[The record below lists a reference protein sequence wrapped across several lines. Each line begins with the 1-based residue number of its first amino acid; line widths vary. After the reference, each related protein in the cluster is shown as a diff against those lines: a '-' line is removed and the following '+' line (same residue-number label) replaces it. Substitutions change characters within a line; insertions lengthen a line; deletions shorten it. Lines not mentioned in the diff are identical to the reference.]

1 MADNKLNSGNLRQAI
16 VDRTDATERETALFL
31 RVLVEQITEGLRSGE
46 QIKIN
51 GLGTFRL
58 QEMAPRKSVNVNTGE
73 PIIIPGYTKVVFTPE
88 VSMRE
93 MVEKN
98 KSVTPILNLN
108 GQAPTPTVNED
119 ALSPLEKLGKQADEI
134 VDLLADLGQDPR
146 MRSQAAEESVP
157 AEEESVV
164 EAVDTAVA
172 VAPEE
177 VAEEPVSEEVVE
189 EIVAEETIA
198 EEVVEA
204 ETTEEKEEE
213 VSEPFAEPA
222 VEPTTEE
229 PVTEPTVEPIAAPTV
244 EPIAAHAVEP
254 IAAPAKE
261 ESVAAPVEPIA
272 PQEGK
277 AGKKRKYHFWR
288 DTLICVVCLLVVLA
302 GGFLFLRG
310 AMADWIDS
318 LVAKSETVVADT
330 VAAMP
335 YALVAEV
342 MTADTV
348 AVVNEPKQPVYQQ
361 FITTEE
367 IREGSRLTWLAYRYY
382 GNKDLW
388 VYIYDANKDH
398 LDNPNE
404 IRVGTP
410 IRIPRLTTEQQDTTL
425 QATREVMQRLKDNA
439 IHWDVRNKNNQ

>member
-1 MADNKLNSGNLRQAI
+1 M
-16 VDRTDATERETALFL
+16 DRTDATEREAALFL

-98 KSVTPILNLN
+98 KSVTPVLNLN
-108 GQAPTPTVNED
+108 GQAPSPTVNEE
-119 ALSPLEKLGKQADEI
+119 ALSPLEKLGRQADEI
-134 VDLLADLGQDPR
+134 VDILADLGQDPR
-146 MRSQAAEESVP
+146 TRSQAAESVP
-157 AEEESVV
+157 DE
-164 EAVDTAVA
+164 VDTAVA

-177 VAEEPVSEEVVE
+177 VAEEPVSEEGAE
-189 EIVAEETIA
+189 EVVAEETIA
-198 EEVVEA
+198 EEVA
-204 ETTEEKEEE
+204 EEETAEEKVEEE
-213 VSEPFAEPA
+213 VLEPVAEPA
-222 VEPTTEE
+222 IEPTTEE
-229 PVTEPTVEPIAAPTV
+229 PITEPTVEPIAAPAKK
-244 EPIAAHAVEP
+244 EP
-254 IAAPAKE
+254 
-261 ESVAAPVEPIA
+261 VAAPVEPIDPA
-272 PQEGK
+272 GSK
-277 AGKKRKYHFWR
+277 TGKKRKYHFWR

-330 VAAMP
+330 VV
-335 YALVAEV
+335 ALPSAPAAEV

-348 AVVNEPKQPVYQQ
+348 AVVNEPEHPVYQQ

-410 IRIPRLTTEQQDTTL
+410 IRIPRLTMEQQDTTL
-425 QATREVMQRLKDNA
+425 QTTREVMQRLKENA
-439 IHWDVRNKNNQ
+439 INRNK

>member
-1 MADNKLNSGNLRQAI
+1 M
-16 VDRTDATERETALFL
+16 DRTDATEREAALFL

-98 KSVTPILNLN
+98 KSVIPVLNLN
-108 GQAPTPTVNED
+108 GQAPSPTVNED
-119 ALSPLEKLGKQADEI
+119 ALSPLEKLGRQADEI

-157 AEEESVV
+157 DE
-164 EAVDTAVA
+164 VDTAVA

-189 EIVAEETIA
+189 EVVAEETIT
-198 EEVVEA
+198 EEVAEA
-204 ETTEEKEEE
+204 ETSEEKEEE
-213 VSEPFAEPA
+213 ELSEPVA
-222 VEPTTEE
+222 EPTTEKPVIE
-229 PVTEPTVEPIAAPTV
+229 PAVDTIVE
-244 EPIAAHAVEP
+244 
-254 IAAPAKE
+254 PAKE
-261 ESVAAPVEPIA
+261 EPVTAPMEPIA
-272 PQEGK
+272 PVEGK
-277 AGKKRKYHFWR
+277 ASKKRKYHFWR

-310 AMADWIDS
+310 AMVNWIDS
-318 LVAKSETVVADT
+318 LVAKSETVVVDT

-335 YALVAEV
+335 ATPAAEV
-342 MTADTV
+342 LSEDTV
-348 AVVNEPKQPVYQQ
+348 AVVNELKQLVYQQ

-439 IHWDVRNKNNQ
+439 INRNK

>member
-1 MADNKLNSGNLRQAI
+1 M
-16 VDRTDATERETALFL
+16 DRTDATEREAALFL

-108 GQAPTPTVNED
+108 GQAPSPTVNED
-119 ALSPLEKLGKQADEI
+119 ALSPLEKLGRQADEI

-146 MRSQAAEESVP
+146 MRSQAAESAP
-157 AEEESVV
+157 AE
-164 EAVDTAVA
+164 VDTTDAM
-172 VAPEE
+172 APEE

-198 EEVVEA
+198 EEVAEA
-204 ETTEEKEEE
+204 ETTEEQEEEE
-213 VSEPFAEPA
+213 VSEPVATPVA
-222 VEPTTEE
+222 EPTTEE
-229 PVTEPTVEPIAAPTV
+229 PVTEPTVEPIAEPTK
-244 EPIAAHAVEP
+244 EEP
-254 IAAPAKE
+254 IAAPVGPITPA
-261 ESVAAPVEPIA
+261 ES
-272 PQEGK
+272 K
-277 AGKKRKYHFWR
+277 TGKKRKYHFWR

-310 AMADWIDS
+310 AMVNWIDS
-318 LVAKSETVVADT
+318 LVTKSETVVADT
-330 VAAMP
+330 VAAVP
-335 YALVAEV
+335 AAPAAEV
-342 MTADTV
+342 LSEDTV
-348 AVVNEPKQPVYQQ
+348 AKANEPEQPVYQQ

-425 QATREVMQRLKDNA
+425 QTTREVMQRLKDNA
-439 IHWDVRNKNNQ
+439 INRNK

>member
-1 MADNKLNSGNLRQAI
+1 MADNKLNNVHLRQAI
-16 VDRTDATERETALFL
+16 IDRTDATEREANLFL
-31 RVLVEQITEGLRSGE
+31 RVLVEQIIAGLQGGE

-73 PIIIPGYTKVVFTPE
+73 PFIIPGYTKVVFAPE

-108 GQAPTPTVNED
+108 GQVPTVPVNED
-119 ALSPLEKLGKQADEI
+119 ALSPLEKLGRQADEI
-134 VDLLADLGQDPR
+134 VDILADLGQDPR
-146 MRSQAAEESVP
+146 TRSQVAEESVP
-157 AEEESVV
+157 EE
-164 EAVDTAVA
+164 VDTAVA

-189 EIVAEETIA
+189 EIVAEETITEEVTEEETA
-198 EEVVEA
+198 EEKE
-204 ETTEEKEEE
+204 EEE
-213 VSEPFAEPA
+213 VSEPVAEPA

-229 PVTEPTVEPIAAPTV
+229 PVTEPTVEPIAAP
-244 EPIAAHAVEP
+244 
-254 IAAPAKE
+254 AKE
-261 ESVAAPVEPIA
+261 EPVAAPVEPIA
-272 PQEGK
+272 PAESK
-277 AGKKRKYHFWR
+277 TGKKRKYHFLR

-310 AMADWIDS
+310 AMANWIDS
-318 LVAKSETVVADT
+318 LVAKREPVATDTVVAIPSTHVVEEVTEDT
-330 VAAMP
+330 
-335 YALVAEV
+335 
-342 MTADTV
+342 
-348 AVVNEPKQPVYQQ
+348 AVIENAPELPVYQQ
-361 FITTEE
+361 FIATEE

-398 LDNPNE
+398 LGNPNE

-410 IRIPRLTTEQQDTTL
+410 IRIPRLTTEQRDTTL
-425 QATREVMQRLKDNA
+425 QTTREVMLRLKENA
-439 IHWDVRNKNNQ
+439 INRNR

>member
-1 MADNKLNSGNLRQAI
+1 M
-16 VDRTDATERETALFL
+16 DRTDATEREAALFL

-73 PIIIPGYTKVVFTPE
+73 PIIILGYTKVVFTPE

-98 KSVTPILNLN
+98 KSVTPVLNLN
-108 GQAPTPTVNED
+108 GQAPSPTVNED
-119 ALSPLEKLGKQADEI
+119 ALSPLEKLGRQADEI

-146 MRSQAAEESVP
+146 TRSQAAEESVP
-157 AEEESVV
+157 DE
-164 EAVDTAVA
+164 VDTAVA
-172 VAPEE
+172 VALEE
-177 VAEEPVSEEVVE
+177 VVAEPVSEEGAE
-189 EIVAEETIA
+189 EVVAEETVA
-198 EEVVEA
+198 EEVAEA
-204 ETTEEKEEE
+204 ETAEKKEEEE
-213 VSEPFAEPA
+213 VSEPVA
-222 VEPTTEE
+222 EPTTEE
-229 PVTEPTVEPIAAPTV
+229 PVTEPTVEPVA
-244 EPIAAHAVEP
+244 E
-254 IAAPAKE
+254 PAKE
-261 ESVAAPVEPIA
+261 EPIAAPVEPIA
-272 PQEGK
+272 PAESK
-277 AGKKRKYHFWR
+277 TGKKRKYHFWR

-310 AMADWIDS
+310 AMANWIDS

-335 YALVAEV
+335 ATPAAAVLPEDTAAVAS
-342 MTADTV
+342 
-348 AVVNEPKQPVYQQ
+348 EPKQPVYQQ

-425 QATREVMQRLKDNA
+425 QTTREVMQRLKDNA
-439 IHWDVRNKNNQ
+439 INRNK

>member
-16 VDRTDATERETALFL
+16 VDRTDATEREAALFL

-108 GQAPTPTVNED
+108 GQVPTAPVKED
-119 ALSPLEKLGKQADEI
+119 ALSPLEKLGRQADEI
-134 VDLLADLGQDPR
+134 VDILADLGQDPR
-146 MRSQAAEESVP
+146 TRLQVAEES
-157 AEEESVV
+157 ASEE
-164 EAVDTAVA
+164 VDTTDAV
-172 VAPEE
+172 VAPEK

-189 EIVAEETIA
+189 EVVAEETIA
-198 EEVVEA
+198 EEVAEA

-213 VSEPFAEPA
+213 VLEPVAEPA
-222 VEPTTEE
+222 VEPAIEPTTEE
-229 PVTEPTVEPIAAPTV
+229 PITEPTVEPIAAP
-244 EPIAAHAVEP
+244 
-254 IAAPAKE
+254 AKE
-261 ESVAAPVEPIA
+261 EPVAAPVEPIA
-272 PQEGK
+272 PAESK
-277 AGKKRKYHFWR
+277 TGKKRKYHFWR

-310 AMADWIDS
+310 AMVNWIDS
-318 LVAKSETVVADT
+318 LVAKSETIVADT

-335 YALVAEV
+335 ATPAAAVLPE
-342 MTADTV
+342 DTI

>member
-16 VDRTDATERETALFL
+16 VDRTDATEREAALFL

-58 QEMAPRKSVNVNTGE
+58 QEMSPRKSVNVNTGE

-108 GQAPTPTVNED
+108 GQAPSPTVNED
-119 ALSPLEKLGKQADEI
+119 ALSPLEKLGRQADEI
-134 VDLLADLGQDPR
+134 VDILADLGQDPR
-146 MRSQAAEESVP
+146 TRSQAAESGP
-157 AEEESVV
+157 AEVDIADAVV
-164 EAVDTAVA
+164 
-172 VAPEE
+172 PEE
-177 VAEEPVSEEVVE
+177 VAEEPVLEEVVE

-198 EEVVEA
+198 EEVAEA

-213 VSEPFAEPA
+213 EVSEPAVEPGI
-222 VEPTTEE
+222 EPTTEE
-229 PVTEPTVEPIAAPTV
+229 PVTEPTVEPIAAP
-244 EPIAAHAVEP
+244 
-254 IAAPAKE
+254 AKE
-261 ESVAAPVEPIA
+261 EPVAAPVEPIA
-272 PQEGK
+272 PAESK
-277 AGKKRKYHFWR
+277 TGKKRKYHFWR

-310 AMADWIDS
+310 AMANWIDS

-330 VAAMP
+330 VV
-335 YALVAEV
+335 ALPSAPAAEV

-348 AVVNEPKQPVYQQ
+348 AVVNESEQPAYQQ

-439 IHWDVRNKNNQ
+439 INRNK